1 MVFIPRTAQG
11 DDKHWSQLSHSLFLT
26 YSKLLFILGLTLI
39 LLPSLLGGANGFIC
53 FILDT
58 KAFNFMGKISFWTYL
73 IHLTIM
79 YGWITSMKIDFYYA
93 YVPLFG
99 LATATA
105 VESMA
110 IGFILCLLVEIPF
123 VSLQKKLMNA
133 LHENLRGRSSVKE
146 NPREKQEQNLINESI
161 GPEK

>member
-1 MVFIPRTAQG
+1 MVEIDVRFLAIAY
-11 DDKHWSQLSHSLFLT
+11 DKYDFKFSLIKLRLSKPKR
-26 YSKLLFILGLTLI
+26 YV
-39 LLPSLLGGANGFIC
+39 
-53 FILDT
+53 
-58 KAFNFMGKISFWTYL
+58 Y
-73 IHLTIM
+73 M
-79 YGWITSMKIDFYYA
+79 YGWITSMKIDFYYG